1 MFKEET
7 QEKLKEC
14 ENYMYGSYITFKNLL
29 QHKDH
34 INFHEAGKIKQWLV
48 ELYENL
54 DRLEHIVTSKAKHFE
69 EMKNEQTRIN

>member
-14 ENYMYGSYITFKNLL
+14 ENYMYGSCVVFKNLL

-34 INFHEAGKIKQWLV
+34 INFIEADKLKRWLV

-54 DRLEHIVTSKAKHFE
+54 DSLDHIVTSKAEYFE